1 MIRFAV
7 VVFHLAL
14 SSALALDLATAVL
27 QLRLN
32 ALWERGFYHRLSM
45 STVGFGSMVLVDL
58 AIAALELGVV
68 VGYML
73 RRTWAPMA
81 LLAVSTLLLFVVT
94 PSGIQYGLVGVSA
107 MILFEE
113 IRRRMP
119 SWDELFDDEE

>member
-32 ALWERGFYHRLSM
+32 ALWERSFYRHVSA
-45 STVGFGSMVLVDL
+45 STIGFGSMVLVDL
-58 AIAALELGVV
+58 AITALELAVV
-68 VGYML
+68 IGYLL
-73 RRTWAPMA
+73 RRTWAPVA

-94 PSGIQYGLVGVSA
+94 PSGIQYGLVGVSGL
-107 MILFEE
+107 ILFEE

-119 SWDELFDDEE
+119 SWDELFEDEE